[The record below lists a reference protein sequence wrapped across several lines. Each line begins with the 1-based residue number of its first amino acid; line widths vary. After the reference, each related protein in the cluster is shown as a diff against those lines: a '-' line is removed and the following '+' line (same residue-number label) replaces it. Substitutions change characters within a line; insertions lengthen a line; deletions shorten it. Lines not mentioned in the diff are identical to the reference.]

1 MGRTKANIS
10 KTNCILEAGKI
21 IYEPKEIANT
31 FNTHFSAISCK
42 LISQLPASAA
52 NHQDYLGSSNSS
64 SMFFYPTCPQE
75 IKRVIST
82 LKPKLSSGWDG
93 IPLFILKH
101 LPKNVISILS
111 YIFNQSLSQGKF
123 IFCFKHTKVIP
134 LFKKGCPKDVS
145 NYRPISLL
153 SCFSKIIEKLVYIR
167 LYSFLNKFNLIS
179 ENQFGF
185 RRGHS
190 TCHLTFLLT
199 DQIQFNSVQSFFI
212 SATCRTK

>member
-1 MGRTKANIS
+1 M
-10 KTNCILEAGKI
+10 
-21 IYEPKEIANT
+21 IYEPKKIANT
-31 FNTHFSAISCK
+31 FNTHFSTISCK
-42 LISQLPASAA
+42 LISQLSASAA
-52 NHQDYLGSSNSS
+52 NYQDYLGSSNPS

-75 IKRVIST
+75 IKKIIST
-82 LKPKLSSGWDG
+82 SKPKLSSGWDG
-93 IPLFILKH
+93 IPSFILKH

-111 YIFNQSLSQGKF
+111 YIFNQSLSQEKF
-123 IFCFKHTKVIP
+123 ISCFKHTKVIL

-190 TCHLTFLLT
+190 TCHLTSLLT
-199 DQIQFNSVQSFFI
+199 DQIATSFEEKMNSLGIFLDLSKAFDTI
-212 SATCRTK
+212 NHEILLN